1 MWFNRITDNGSNDMI
16 DLTDS
21 PNGTH
26 RLRPRVTQKPKTTDS
41 KKPSRRASKKKMG
54 AKQRTALVLGSVAAG
69 LVFLSVYHLTCAI
82 STLTGSPLVLA
93 VLLAVGIDLG
103 LVASEVAEMIAEDDK
118 KIQRWSRVYMAMA
131 TVLSMLLN
139 AYEFAA
145 HAPEHW
151 FSKTLSV
158 SFGLALPMMIYVLA
172 RQAGGLWHRK

>member
-1 MWFNRITDNGSNDMI
+1 MI
-16 DLTDS
+16 GLTDS

-26 RLRPRVTQKPKTTDS
+26 RLRPRVAEKPKKTDS
-41 KKPSRRASKKKMG
+41 KKPRRASKKGIG
-54 AKQRTALVLGSVAAG
+54 ARKRVALVLGSVAAG

-103 LVASEVAEMIAEDDK
+103 LVASEVAEMIAEDDVTVR
-118 KIQRWSRVYMAMA
+118 RWSRVYMAMA

-158 SFGLALPMMIYVLA
+158 GFGLALPLMVYLLA
-172 RQAGGLWHRK
+172 KQAGGLWHRK

>member
-1 MWFNRITDNGSNDMI
+1 MI
-16 DLTDS
+16 DMTES
-21 PNGTH
+21 TNGTH
-26 RLRPRVTQKPKTTDS
+26 RLRSRVAQKPKKTDS
-41 KKPSRRASKKKMG
+41 KKPRWASKKWIG
-54 AKQRTALVLGSVAAG
+54 ARKRVALVLGSVAAG

-103 LVASEVAEMIAEDDK
+103 LVASEVAEMIAENDVTVR
-118 KIQRWSRVYMAMA
+118 RWSRVYMAMA

-145 HAPEHW
+145 HAPDQW

-158 SFGLALPMMIYVLA
+158 GFGLALPLMVYLLA
-172 RQAGGLWHRK
+172 KQAGGLWHRK

>member
-1 MWFNRITDNGSNDMI
+1 MI
-16 DLTDS
+16 DMS
-21 PNGTH
+21 ESSNGTH
-26 RLRPRVTQKPKTTDS
+26 RLRPRVAQKPKKTDS
-41 KKPSRRASKKKMG
+41 KKPPRPRSKKGIG
-54 AKQRTALVLGSVAAG
+54 ARKRVALVLGSVAAG

-118 KIQRWSRVYMAMA
+118 QIQRWSRVYMAMA

-145 HAPEHW
+145 HAPAQW
-151 FSKTLSV
+151 FSQLLSV
-158 SFGLALPMMIYVLA
+158 SFGLALPVMIYVLA